1 MEVRDLPSL
10 MFSQCSF
17 VAEYEMHE
25 IFFFFS
31 SQNEA
36 VVT

>member
-1 MEVRDLPSL
+1 MEVCDLPSL

-25 IFFFFS
+25 IFFFS
-31 SQNEA
+31 PQNEA